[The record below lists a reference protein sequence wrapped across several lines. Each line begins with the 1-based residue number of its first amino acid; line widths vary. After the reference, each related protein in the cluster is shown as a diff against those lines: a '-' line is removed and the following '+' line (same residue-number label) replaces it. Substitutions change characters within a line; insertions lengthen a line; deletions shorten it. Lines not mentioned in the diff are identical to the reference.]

1 MNLIDKIPFNHF
13 KPIVYRNEELWKS
26 YEQLNGFLSKN
37 FESEFS
43 EIIAKP
49 FYSDN
54 AINWYSINGGT
65 FKPLDIYAFAEKQ
78 NLLLRYH
85 FFLHQVNTKV
95 SELKSSANQDN
106 MIWADMLSLAFT
118 PANNILYS
126 DGQNFVL
133 VWGFNFSNQQ
143 ENYLDPSVISGYIQ
157 SKLNPTSDLPTDQTL
172 SDIDNFEDLNIENL
186 LDSPPSIFNK
196 KIIVRSNKKQEAR
209 NSFFRNYWW
218 LFLFI
223 PLFILLLL
231 NCCNSVGE
239 SSIGSI
245 PSNLLKR
252 PPIDTSKLIK
262 GDSGISLIV
271 SDIFN
276 IALKDK
282 SKDLSVFSTELKK
295 QFPDS
300 GYQIV
305 YYDTSTLRI
314 QFKFPDSN
322 RTALKSK
329 IKEKMDNYELLIW
342 DESIFRASKTFNDP
356 ALLDVEK
363 SWYLSAIGV
372 YDAWEKTT
380 GKKDVVIAVIDDGFD
395 LNNKDFANKIVK
407 PYNVKTKNS
416 VVNADN
422 DRIHGTHVA
431 GLALGNANNGFGIS
445 GIAPECS
452 FMPVQ
457 IAQSGDVFSSSDV
470 IDAILYAVK
479 NDADVINISLGK
491 YFNDAVTTLPK
502 EVQKEYA
509 NNLGKDEEEFW
520 NELLTYADKENS
532 IIVFATGNQ
541 NILVGLDP
549 MLRSDKAIKVAAVN
563 RNLARTSFSNFGDK
577 VTVFA
582 PGEKINSIIPGNQEK
597 IMDGTSMASPIVA
610 GAIGLMKSM
619 NKNIS
624 LDKVKELLKS
634 TGDPVSGEPSGSKF
648 LKVNKL
654 LNAQ

>member
-239 SSIGSI
+239 SSIGTI
-245 PSNLLKR
+245 PANLFKR

-380 GKKDVVIAVIDDGFD
+380 GKKD
-395 LNNKDFANKIVK
+395 
-407 PYNVKTKNS
+407 
-416 VVNADN
+416 
-422 DRIHGTHVA
+422 
-431 GLALGNANNGFGIS
+431 LAMQAMAHGNAYVAE
-445 GIAPECS
+445 IAMGANDVHALKTILEAEAFPGPS
-452 FMPVQ
+452 II
-457 IAQSGDVFSSSDV
+457 IAYSHCIAHGYDMCHGLDQQ
-470 IDAILYAVK
+470 ALAVK
-479 NDADVINISLGK
+479 SGYWPLFRFNPMNEKGK
-491 YFNDAVTTLPK
+491 RFMLDS
-502 EVQKEYA
+502 
-509 NNLGKDEEEFW
+509 KDPSIPMEDFMY
-520 NELLTYADKENS
+520 NENR
-532 IIVFATGNQ
+532 FATIKNNNPERAHEFLDQANQ
-541 NILVGLDP
+541 GMHTRL
-549 MLRSDKAIKVAAVN
+549 
-563 RNLARTSFSNFGDK
+563 
-577 VTVFA
+577 
-582 PGEKINSIIPGNQEK
+582 E
-597 IMDGTSMASPIVA
+597 
-610 GAIGLMKSM
+610 
-619 NKNIS
+619 
-624 LDKVKELLKS
+624 
-634 TGDPVSGEPSGSKF
+634 
-648 LKVNKL
+648 KL
-654 LNAQ
+654 LAFKNL

>member
-1 MNLIDKIPFNHF
+1 
-13 KPIVYRNEELWKS
+13 
-26 YEQLNGFLSKN
+26 LS
-37 FESEFS
+37 E
-43 EIIAKP
+43 
-49 FYSDN
+49 
-54 AINWYSINGGT
+54 
-65 FKPLDIYAFAEKQ
+65 
-78 NLLLRYH
+78 
-85 FFLHQVNTKV
+85 
-95 SELKSSANQDN
+95 
-106 MIWADMLSLAFT
+106 
-118 PANNILYS
+118 
-126 DGQNFVL
+126 
-133 VWGFNFSNQQ
+133 
-143 ENYLDPSVISGYIQ
+143 
-157 SKLNPTSDLPTDQTL
+157 
-172 SDIDNFEDLNIENL
+172 IDNFEDLNIENL
-186 LDSPPSIFNK
+186 LDSPPSISNK
-196 KIIVRSNKKQEAR
+196 KIIVRSNKKQEAT

-322 RTALKSK
+322 RTVLKSK

-577 VTVFA
+577 VTIFA

>member
-1 MNLIDKIPFNHF
+1 MNLIDKIPFSHY
-13 KPIVYRNEELWKS
+13 KALAYRNDELWKS
-26 YEQLNGFLSKN
+26 YEQLNGFISKN
-37 FESEFS
+37 FEGDFVN
-43 EIIAKP
+43 ILAKP
-49 FYSDN
+49 FYSDKT
-54 AINWYSINGGT
+54 INWYSDSAEP
-65 FKPLDIYAFAEKQ
+65 FKPLDSFSIAEKHK
-78 NLLLRYH
+78 LLLRYH
-85 FFLHQVNTKV
+85 YLLHQVNSKV

-106 MIWADMLSLAFT
+106 YIWADLLSLTFA
-118 PANNILYS
+118 PSNNILYS
-126 DGQNFVL
+126 DGQNL
-133 VWGFNFSNQQ
+133 KLAWGFNYQNEQ
-143 ENYLDPSVISGYIQ
+143 ENHLDPEVISAYIN
-157 SKLNPTSDLPTDQTL
+157 SKLNVPTDLPIEQ
-172 SDIDNFEDLNIENL
+172 SVAEIDIVE
-186 LDSPPSIFNK
+186 PPSNDIIPESDQIVFNK

-218 LFLFI
+218 IFLLI
-223 PLFILLLL
+223 PLLIFLLL
-231 NCCNSVGE
+231 NFCNS
-239 SSIGSI
+239 SSSYSNNSI

-276 IALKDK
+276 IALKEK
-282 SKDLSVFSTELKK
+282 SKDLSVFATELKK

-300 GYQIV
+300 SYQII
-305 YYDTSTLRI
+305 YYDTTTLRI

-329 IKEKMDNYELLIW
+329 IKEKMDDYELLIW
-342 DESIFRASKTFNDP
+342 DESIFMSSRTFNDP
-356 ALLDVEK
+356 ALSDNEK
-363 SWYLSAIGV
+363 SWYLTAIGA
-372 YDAWEKTT
+372 YDAWDRTT

-395 LNNKDFANKIVK
+395 LNNKDFVNKIIK
-407 PYNVKTKNS
+407 PYNVKTKTS

-431 GLALGNANNGFGIS
+431 GLALGNANNAFGIS
-445 GIAPECS
+445 GIAPDCS
-452 FMPVQ
+452 FMPIQ
-457 IAQSGDVFSSSDV
+457 ISQSGDVFSSSDV

-479 NDADVINISLGK
+479 NDADVINLSLGK
-491 YFNDAVTTLPK
+491 YFDDAVTTMPK

-509 NNLGKDEEEFW
+509 KSLGKDEEEFW

-563 RNLARTSFSNFGDK
+563 RSLARTSFSNFGDK
-577 VTVFA
+577 VTIFA

-610 GAIGLMKSM
+610 GAIGLLKSI
-619 NKNIS
+619 NKDIS
-624 LDKVKELLKS
+624 LEKVKELLRS
-634 TGDPVSGEPSGSKF
+634 TGDPVPGEPSGSKF
-648 LKVNKL
+648 LKINKL
-654 LNAQ
+654 IKSI

>member
-1 MNLIDKIPFNHF
+1 MNLIDKIPFSHY
-13 KPIVYRNEELWKS
+13 KALTYRNEELWKS

-37 FESEFS
+37 FDSDFVN
-43 EIIAKP
+43 ILAKP
-49 FYSDN
+49 FYSDKT
-54 AINWYSINGGT
+54 INWYSDSAES
-65 FKPLDIYAFAEKQ
+65 FKPLDSFSIADKQ
-78 NLLLRYH
+78 RLLLRYH
-85 FFLHQVNTKV
+85 YLLHQVNSKV

-106 MIWADMLSLAFT
+106 LIWADLLSLTFA

-126 DGQNFVL
+126 DGQNL
-133 VWGFNFSNQQ
+133 KLAWGFNYQNEQ
-143 ENYLDPSVISGYIQ
+143 ENYLDPLVISSYID
-157 SKLNPTSDLPTDQTL
+157 SKLNIPTDLPIEQSVAEIDIVEPPNNDIIPESDQ
-172 SDIDNFEDLNIENL
+172 IV
-186 LDSPPSIFNK
+186 FNK

-218 LFLFI
+218 ILLFI
-223 PLFILLLL
+223 PLLIFFLLKL
-231 NCCNSVGE
+231 CNS
-239 SSIGSI
+239 SSSSLNNSI

-276 IALKDK
+276 IALKEK
-282 SKDLSVFSTELKK
+282 SKDLSVFATELKK

-300 GYQIV
+300 GYQII
-305 YYDTSTLRI
+305 YYDTTTLRI

-329 IKEKMDNYELLIW
+329 IKEKMDDYQLLIW
-342 DESIFRASKTFNDP
+342 DESIFMFSRTFNDP
-356 ALLDVEK
+356 ALSDNEK
-363 SWYLSAIGV
+363 SWYLSAIGA
-372 YDAWEKTT
+372 YDAWDRTT

-395 LNNKDFANKIVK
+395 LSNKDFVNKIVK
-407 PYNVKTKNS
+407 PYNVKSRSST
-416 VVNADN
+416 VNADN
-422 DRIHGTHVA
+422 ERIHGTHVA
-431 GLALGNANNGFGIS
+431 GLALGNANNAFGIS
-445 GIAPECS
+445 GIAPDCS
-452 FMPVQ
+452 FIPIQ
-457 IAQSGDVFSSSDV
+457 ISQSGDVFSSSDV

-479 NDADVINISLGK
+479 NDADVINLSLGK

-509 NNLGKDEEEFW
+509 KSLGKDEEEFW

-563 RNLARTSFSNFGDK
+563 RSLARTSFSNFGDK
-577 VTVFA
+577 VTIFA

-610 GAIGLMKSM
+610 GAIGLMKSI
-619 NKNIS
+619 NKDIT
-624 LDKVKELLKS
+624 LEKVKELLRS
-634 TGDPVSGEPSGSKF
+634 TGDPVPGEPSGSKF
-648 LKVNKL
+648 LKINKL
-654 LNAQ
+654 IKSI

>member
-1 MNLIDKIPFNHF
+1 
-13 KPIVYRNEELWKS
+13 
-26 YEQLNGFLSKN
+26 
-37 FESEFS
+37 
-43 EIIAKP
+43 
-49 FYSDN
+49 
-54 AINWYSINGGT
+54 
-65 FKPLDIYAFAEKQ
+65 
-78 NLLLRYH
+78 
-85 FFLHQVNTKV
+85 
-95 SELKSSANQDN
+95 
-106 MIWADMLSLAFT
+106 MLSLAFT

-172 SDIDNFEDLNIENL
+172 SEIDNFEDLNIENL
-186 LDSPPSIFNK
+186 LDSPPSISNK
-196 KIIVRSNKKQEAR
+196 KIIVRSNKKQEAT

-322 RTALKSK
+322 RTVLKSK

-577 VTVFA
+577 VTIFA